1 MLSLWTGNGAAP
13 MTRGLFVS
21 CVILLSGVN
30 PAIAADT
37 RTTSPLV
44 VIIGMLPVVLIGAY
58 VIIVLGGRFLLNF
71 MKNRRDRYAA
81 KIVSSAHPPSGSVPS
96 IHPPS
101 GAKGAG
107 SK

>member
-1 MLSLWTGNGAAP
+1 MALSLWAGDGGAP
-13 MTRGLFVS
+13 MTRSLYVS
-21 CVILLSGVN
+21 YVISLLGVN

-81 KIVSSAHPPSGSVPS
+81 KIVPSVHPP
-96 IHPPS
+96 
-101 GAKGAG
+101 KGANGPG